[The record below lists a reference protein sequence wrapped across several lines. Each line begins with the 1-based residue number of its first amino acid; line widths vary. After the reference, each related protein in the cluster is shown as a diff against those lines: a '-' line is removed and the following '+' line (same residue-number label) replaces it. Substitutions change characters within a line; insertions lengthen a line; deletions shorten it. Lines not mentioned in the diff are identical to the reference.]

1 MATSLNDT
9 VFLCPKCEAN
19 LLTGN
24 HNAGCPLIPERAAG
38 GEKLSNPKDIIGS
51 DKVPL
56 SIVPGTTKAYLA
68 IGHLE
73 GMLKYGYVNW
83 RAAGVRTSIYL
94 DALERHIEKFK
105 NGEWQDADTQV
116 PHLANA
122 LACISII
129 VDAHECGML
138 TDDRPKQAPV
148 GDVISRMSANVK
160 HLRKLYGDCNPH
172 HYTHEPPKQ
181 LNSKPAPVQGS
192 QYATATVKT
201 RVVNNREDYALR
213 S

>member
-1 MATSLNDT
+1 MATLSKCDCHRYLNAVCDQCQPKG
-9 VFLCPKCEAN
+9 VGYDSFFCPECKID
-19 LLTGN
+19 LIGN
-24 HNAGCPLIPERAAG
+24 NHAAGCPLLPERAAG

-83 RAAGVRTSIYL
+83 RVAGVRTSIYL

-105 NGEWQDADTQV
+105 NGEWADEETKV

-122 LACISII
+122 LACLSIL
-129 VDAHECGML
+129 VDAHECGKL

-148 GDVISRMSANVK
+148 AGVLTKLAENVK
-160 HLRKLYGDCNPH
+160 HLKKLFGHCNPH
-172 HYTHEPPKQ
+172 HYLHEK
-181 LNSKPAPVQGS
+181 
-192 QYATATVKT
+192 
-201 RVVNNREDYALR
+201 
-213 S
+213 